1 MKKVQYSRELLQD
14 FNKLVKDF
22 WAFMAPNLSY
32 YKNWSGFSDVC
43 KKKAAEVMSY
53 SSANAKRITD
63 DLFFEEPLFANESG
77 NREKMEKNLSNTVTF
92 FYEYLK
98 YAEPIVNSCFPD
110 DLKNRFADVKKHYL
124 NFCAKHLS

>member
-1 MKKVQYSRELLQD
+1 MKKIQYSRELLEN

-22 WAFMAPNLSY
+22 QAFMGFNLSY
-32 YKNWSGFSDVC
+32 YKNYTGFSDVC
-43 KKKAAEVMSY
+43 KKKAAELMNY

-63 DLFFEEPLFANESG
+63 DLFFEEPLFVNEAK

-92 FYEYLK
+92 FYKYLK
-98 YAEPIVNSCFPD
+98 YAEPIVNSCFPN
-110 DLKNRFADVKKHYL
+110 DLKKRFSDVKEHYL